1 MGRGG
6 RSSGG
11 TQRILANISLPL
23 PIMRITRSSVVIRA
37 RLINLHAGGGR
48 RSSSSAPRAKAPAPR
63 AAAAPSKAAA
73 GAPAPAPAA
82 GSSVVGSALGHVA
95 SAITDGW
102 LWGAGSAMAHR
113 AMDAV
118 LSALASSND
127 GGSPPG
133 SCGGGAGRTV
143 RHPCTGLPRCTYV
156 RTFIYIRQYLYIY
169 ILLI

>member
-6 RSSGG
+6 RSSG
-11 TQRILANISLPL
+11 
-23 PIMRITRSSVVIRA
+23 
-37 RLINLHAGGGR
+37 GGGR

-63 AAAAPSKAAA
+63 AAAAPSKAAG

-102 LWGAGSAMAHR
+102 LWGAGSAMAHG

-118 LSALASSND
+118 LGPRKFEIEHTTAAHLQAAVAAAPGGPCDIHAQAFQDVLHDGSDISRCQFYVDVLNDRRRRGQVAIVEAS
-127 GGSPPG
+127 G
-133 SCGGGAGRTV
+133 
-143 RHPCTGLPRCTYV
+143 
-156 RTFIYIRQYLYIY
+156 
-169 ILLI
+169 